1 MEREGSWWRMRTR
14 LASRYPALYGFGGMS
29 FGLAIKHVGYSLTYT
44 ISIGISAVVGMLA
57 LNGLPMPYHPVFNV
71 PSFALA
77 TRDRFFLVVR
87 ANDDKFDIETTRR
100 FLQEL
105 GAQEVSDVRQ

>member
-1 MEREGSWWRMRTR
+1 
-14 LASRYPALYGFGGMS
+14 
-29 FGLAIKHVGYSLTYT
+29 
-44 ISIGISAVVGMLA
+44 MLA

-71 PSFALA
+71 PRFALA